1 MSIEALLET
10 AARAFG
16 YHSGLSGEIP
26 QVHLCSTEYATKYPR
41 IGLSIEILVSLCYIQ
56 QPEIRSAVHSNVKS
70 RFKIFSDPVHGFISV
85 PKGPVLDLIQTPE
98 VQRLRRIRQLGI
110 GYLVFPGAEHSRFGH
125 ALGAM
130 ALMHNV
136 LTSLSEK
143 GTAISPEEHTAAL
156 AAALLHDIG
165 HGPFSHTLEHELID
179 SFEHEFMS
187 RVLIGRLNEQMD
199 GALSLALRMFDDD
212 YERPFFY
219 QLISSQLDMD
229 RLDYLRRDSYYTG
242 VAEGRVG
249 VDRIIKT
256 LRVHPDNGTSDDQ
269 IVVEAKGVH
278 AVENF
283 LIARRLMYWQVYLH
297 KTILAGDHLLR
308 GIIRRSRS
316 HFVVGDF
323 GPVEGTAPA
332 FQFFL
337 ENTVTGAELENEDVV
352 RNYCALDDSDILYS
366 LKRWQHSSDVL
377 LSDLCRRML
386 NRDFFRV
393 TFLDTGVGEEA
404 QAQWRENVHS
414 FLLDSGLSRDDSL
427 ETDTP
432 YYLNFAESGHAAYE
446 RAENSIAVVQRDG
459 NVVELSEATQMS
471 AISGIA
477 SPERRPYMCYPKELS

>member
-1 MSIEALLET
+1 M
-10 AARAFG
+10 
-16 YHSGLSGEIP
+16 
-26 QVHLCSTEYATKYPR
+26 
-41 IGLSIEILVSLCYIQ
+41 
-56 QPEIRSAVHSNVKS
+56 KS

-85 PKGPVLDLIQTPE
+85 PRGPVLDLIQTPE

-130 ALMHNV
+130 ALMHDV

-156 AAALLHDIG
+156 AAALLHDVG

-179 SFEHEFMS
+179 DFEHEYMS
-187 RVLIGRLNEQMD
+187 RVLIGRLNQRMD
-199 GALSLALRMFDDD
+199 GALMLALRMFDND

-256 LRVHPDNGTSDDQ
+256 LRVHPDDGTPNDE
-269 IVVEAKGVH
+269 IVVEAKGIH

-308 GIIRRSRS
+308 GILRRARTQFSIGNLDA
-316 HFVVGDF
+316 VD
-323 GPVEGTAPA
+323 GTAPA

-337 ENTVTGAELENEDVV
+337 ENTITGSELQNDDVIEN
-352 RNYCALDDSDILYS
+352 YSALDDSDILYS

-393 TFLDTGVGEEA
+393 TFTDAVVSEEER
-404 QAQWRENVHS
+404 AQWREKVQN
-414 FLLDSGLSRDDSL
+414 FLLEFGLSHHDFL
-427 ETDTP
+427 ETDTE
-432 YYLNFAESGHAAYE
+432 YYLDFAESGHAAYE
-446 RAENSIAVVQRDG
+446 RAENSIRVIQRDG
-459 NVVELSEATQMS
+459 RVVELSEATQMS

-477 SPERRPYMCYPKELS
+477 SPEQRPYVCYPKELS

>member
-1 MSIEALLET
+1 M
-10 AARAFG
+10 
-16 YHSGLSGEIP
+16 
-26 QVHLCSTEYATKYPR
+26 
-41 IGLSIEILVSLCYIQ
+41 
-56 QPEIRSAVHSNVKS
+56 KS

-85 PKGPVLDLIQTPE
+85 PKGHVLDLIQTPE

-130 ALMHNV
+130 ALMHDV

-143 GTAISPEEHTAAL
+143 GTKISPEEHTAAL

-179 SFEHEFMS
+179 DFEHEYMS
-187 RVLIGRLNEQMD
+187 RVLIGRLNDQMD
-199 GALSLALRMFDDD
+199 GALSLALRMFDND

-242 VAEGRVG
+242 VAEGRIG

-269 IVVEAKGVH
+269 IVVEEKGLH

-308 GIIRRSRS
+308 GIIRRART
-316 HFVVGDF
+316 HFAEGNME
-323 GPVEGTAPA
+323 PVDGAAPA

-337 ENTVTGAELENEDVV
+337 ENRITGAELKSEEVV
-352 RNYCALDDSDILYS
+352 QNFCTLDDSDILYT
-366 LKRWQHSSDVL
+366 LKHWQHSSDVL

-393 TFLDTGVGEEA
+393 TFLDVRVADEE
-404 QAQWRENVHS
+404 QTIWREKVNK
-414 FLLDSGLSRDDSL
+414 FLLESGLSRNDTV
-427 ETDTP
+427 ETDTT
-432 YYLNFAESGHAAYE
+432 YYLAFGESGHAAYE
-446 RAENSIAVVQRDG
+446 RSENSIGVVLRDG
-459 NVVELSEATQMS
+459 KVVELSEATQMS

-477 SPERRPYMCYPKELS
+477 SPEQRPFMCYPKEVG